1 MQYSTTGQSTEPE
14 TTILSA
20 IPADGST
27 ANGNGIECVYTPKP
41 APWYRRWYT
50 ITAAAL
56 AAAGLAA
63 GLLFG
68 VFDVFGGSS
77 GLTPAAQLKADGY
90 SQIMQFTPQQL
101 ASLGG
106 DSGSSAEY
114 VQYLTGGVAG
124 TGAGG
129 MEVVVGVTPDG
140 MQRIGGEN
148 IGASLS
154 KGETARVAGNNIIM
168 DLPTSALAS

>member
-1 MQYSTTGQSTEPE
+1 MQYNTTGQGSTEPD

-27 ANGNGIECVYTPKP
+27 ADGIECVYTPKS

-68 VFDVFGGSS
+68 VFGVGGNS

-106 DSGSSAEY
+106 DSSSSAEY

-148 IGASLS
+148 ISASLS